1 MTDRRISN
9 VFSTV
14 LSSLLLY
21 IRYPSMDFGHTSPD
35 FCSGYR
41 SIISRIMDG
50 SGFRITS
57 STLIADDPVKL
68 PDESGFFF
76 V

>member
-1 MTDRRISN
+1 
-9 VFSTV
+9 
-14 LSSLLLY
+14 
-21 IRYPSMDFGHTSPD
+21 
-35 FCSGYR
+35 
-41 SIISRIMDG
+41 MDG